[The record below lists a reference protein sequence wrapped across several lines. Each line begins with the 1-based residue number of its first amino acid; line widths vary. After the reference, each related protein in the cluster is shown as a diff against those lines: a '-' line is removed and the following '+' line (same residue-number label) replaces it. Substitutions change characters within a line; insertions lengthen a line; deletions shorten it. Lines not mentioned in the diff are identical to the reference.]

1 MKADEIRS
9 LTPIEIE
16 DRLKENFESMRN
28 LRFQQALQQLDNPA
42 LITKTRKEIAKIKT
56 ILNEI
61 KHNKKMRTINNV
73 EV

>member
-1 MKADEIRS
+1 MRASEIRL
-9 LTPIEIE
+9 LTQIEIE

-56 ILNEI
+56 ILNEL
-61 KHNKKMRTINNV
+61 KRDKETEDEK
-73 EV
+73 

>member
-1 MKADEIRS
+1 MKANEIRLLS
-9 LTPIEIE
+9 QVEIQ
-16 DRLKENFESMRN
+16 DKLKENFESMQN

-61 KHNKKMRTINNV
+61 KHDKQTGDSK
-73 EV
+73 

>member
-1 MKADEIRS
+1 MKTDEIRS
-9 LTPIEIE
+9 LTQMEIE
-16 DRLKENFESMRN
+16 DKLKEKYESIRN

-61 KHNKKMRTINNV
+61 KYNKKNEDYKNV
-73 EV
+73 KV

>member
-1 MKADEIRS
+1 MKASEIRLLS
-9 LTPIEIE
+9 QVELE

-28 LRFQQALQQLDNPA
+28 LRYQQVLQQLDNPA

-61 KHNKKMRTINNV
+61 KLDKQTGDNK
-73 EV
+73 